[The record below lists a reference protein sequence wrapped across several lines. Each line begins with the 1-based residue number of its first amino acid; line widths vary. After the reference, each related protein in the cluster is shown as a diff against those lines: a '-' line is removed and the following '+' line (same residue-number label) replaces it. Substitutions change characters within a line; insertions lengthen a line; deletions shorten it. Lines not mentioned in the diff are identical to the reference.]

1 MKTQAEYKKE
11 RYDDINLIEIKARA
25 EAFRALMLSGAK
37 ATMSEELRLSSLVSE
52 SPGLSNRLSMVKY
65 KKMLY

>member
-11 RYDDINLIEIKARA
+11 RYDDIDLIEIKARA

-37 ATMSEELRLSSLVSE
+37 AMMSEELRLSSLVSE
-52 SPGLSNRLSMVKY
+52 SSGLSNRLSMVKY